1 MFPQALQEPL
11 RFLIGPTAVGKSATA
26 MELALFHGLELI
38 SMDSMQVYTG
48 MDIGTAKPSAL
59 EQAAVRHHMLDRV
72 HPRERYD
79 VSSYLRDLFEVES
92 QLAARAARAVH
103 IGGTGFYLKAR
114 LAGLFDGPA
123 VDAKLRA
130 TLEQRYEQEGAEALH
145 AQLTAV
151 DPASAARLHANDR
164 KRVVRALEVYLQ
176 TGRPLSEWQQQWS
189 ATQKPARIAGLT
201 LEVTK
206 LDRRIAERV
215 QSMLSSGW
223 VEEVR
228 ALEAQGWLGPTAAQ
242 ALGYAQVRALSSG
255 EMSLAACVEAIS
267 LATRQFARKQRTW
280 WRKFDVYWI
289 DVAQHRDP
297 TERAA
302 LAARHFGL

>member
-26 MELALFHGLELI
+26 MQLALFHGLELI
-38 SMDSMQVYTG
+38 SLDSMQVYTG
-48 MDIGTAKPSAL
+48 MDIGTAKPSAA

-72 HPRERYD
+72 SPHERYD
-79 VSSYLRDLFEVES
+79 VSRYLGDLGEVES
-92 QLAARAARAVH
+92 QLAERAARAVH

-123 VDAKLRA
+123 VDAALRA
-130 TLEQRYEQEGAEALH
+130 TLEQRYEQEGAAALH

-164 KRVVRALEVYLQ
+164 KRIVRALEVYLQ
-176 TGRPLSEWQQQWS
+176 TARPLSEWQQQWS
-189 ATQKPARIAGLT
+189 ATPKPARIVGLT
-201 LEVTK
+201 LAVGE
-206 LDRRIAERV
+206 LDRRIVERV
-215 QSMLSSGW
+215 RAMLSSGW

-228 ALEAQGWLGPTAAQ
+228 ALDAQGWLGPTAAQ
-242 ALGYAQVRALSSG
+242 ALGYGEVRALSRG
-255 EMSLAACVEAIS
+255 ELSLSACVDAIS

-280 WRKFDVYWI
+280 WRKFDVNWI

-297 TERAA
+297 AERAA
-302 LAARHFGL
+302 LVASHFEL